1 MDVVE
6 APGGCAPPP
15 ENDSSGERGNM
26 LSILLCLQ
34 PRLARP
40 HAPIT
45 QPGAGS
51 VWSPRRWERYAAR
64 NTIDQKLS
72 APACSACTPMC
83 FPFPVN
89 VFALA
94 RWRAGKGAVYEIIYV
109 EPAGAVGGGG
119 LHSWR
124 RRPNT
129 KQPAVCIKV
138 ENIIDGSL
146 F

>member
-1 MDVVE
+1 MCRFPLENNSCSTRVRAGQHAINIVVF
-6 APGGCAPPP
+6 AA
-15 ENDSSGERGNM
+15 
-26 LSILLCLQ
+26 
-34 PRLARP
+34 RLARP

-45 QPGAGS
+45 QPGAGN
-51 VWSPRRWERYAAR
+51 VWSPRRWERYAAH
-64 NTIDQKLS
+64 NTIEQNLS
-72 APACSACTPMC
+72 APACSACTRVC

-94 RWRAGKGAVYEIIYV
+94 RRRAGKGAVYEIIYV
-109 EPAGAVGGGG
+109 ASAGAAGGG

-124 RRPNT
+124 RRQNIN
-129 KQPAVCIKV
+129 QPAVCIKV